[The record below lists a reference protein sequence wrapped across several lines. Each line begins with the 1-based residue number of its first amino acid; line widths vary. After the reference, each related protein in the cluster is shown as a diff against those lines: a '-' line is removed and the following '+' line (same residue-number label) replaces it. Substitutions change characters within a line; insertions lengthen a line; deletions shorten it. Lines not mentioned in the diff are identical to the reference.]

1 MPAADFL
8 TAETST
14 SLGVECAETFLRAY
28 AEAVRLTPLE
38 LARLSRTR
46 ALMEIGWI
54 AVHLCLLAPERIA
67 PKQFADPLHFD
78 VAAHVAKHATLGE
91 ARLARAKALLP
102 TLL

>member
-1 MPAADFL
+1 MTPAL
-8 TAETST
+8 TYTWSALVS
-14 SLGVECAETFLRAY
+14 FLRTY
-28 AEAVRLTPLE
+28 AAAVRLTPRE
-38 LARLSRTR
+38 LARLSRMR

-78 VAAHVAKHATLGE
+78 MAAHVAKHAGLAQ